1 MATLCIVI
9 SVFVFGVLGRALST
23 SLASQHGVLIFFSML
38 IFFMGGIWCYP
49 LLKDR
54 DEAFLLLSVINQL
67 SCLAFIFG
75 ADRSFIDQG
84 SAQWMR
90 VTAIVTAIVLGIF
103 SVIGSTIWVSFLM
116 WLGIE
121 HDGQAMVSLLTTGD
135 QKIQI
140 GTIAFVVLIAPFVEE
155 ILFRNVLLSTFMNKM
170 EKNSALFLTGV
181 IFGLMHLESWTS
193 VPPLIVFGI
202 FLGVLR
208 IKYQS
213 IIPSIIAHVVNNAI
227 VVLSLFYL

>member
-1 MATLCIVI
+1 M
-9 SVFVFGVLGRALST
+9 
-23 SLASQHGVLIFFSML
+23 
-38 IFFMGGIWCYP
+38 
-49 LLKDR
+49 
-54 DEAFLLLSVINQL
+54 
-67 SCLAFIFG
+67 
-75 ADRSFIDQG
+75 
-84 SAQWMR
+84 
-90 VTAIVTAIVLGIF
+90 
-103 SVIGSTIWVSFLM
+103 
-116 WLGIE
+116 
-121 HDGQAMVSLLTTGD
+121 TTGD
-135 QKIQI
+135 QKIQL

-155 ILFRNVLLSTFMNKM
+155 ILFRNVLLSTFMNNM